1 MTSVGI
7 RDLKAHLSRY
17 LRSVS
22 GGEEI
27 VVTDRGRPIARIV
40 SEPRGKQ
47 TPGDRLKR
55 LEEDGLLV
63 PPERPLRRKT
73 TGPARVGGK
82 RLSEIVI
89 EERR

>member
-7 RDLKAHLSRY
+7 RELKAHLSRY
-17 LRSVS
+17 LRSIN

-47 TPGDRLKR
+47 SPINHLRR
-55 LEEDGLLV
+55 LEEQGLLV
-63 PPERPLRRKT
+63 PPERPLRRKVA
-73 TGPARVGGK
+73 GLARVGGK
-82 RLSEIVI
+82 RLSEVVI